1 MDAAVAA
8 CAPSGDPVDWRS
20 IDWAEHHRI
29 VRRLQARIVKAVRE
43 GRWGK
48 VKALQWLLTHSLS
61 GKALAVRRVTENNG
75 RKTPGVDGETW
86 STPDAKSKAV
96 LSLGKR
102 GYQPR
107 PLKRVFIPKSNGKMR
122 PLGIPTMRD
131 RAMQAL
137 YLLALEPVAETTADR
152 DSYGFRPGRST
163 ADARQQCHIALGQRS
178 CAQWVLEG
186 DIKGCF
192 DNISHEWLLANI
204 PLDKAIL
211 RKWLRAGYI
220 YRRQL
225 FPTEAGTPQGG
236 IISPTLANM
245 TLDGLE
251 AALEARFGLPNT
263 RPAKRT
269 QVHLVRYADDFV
281 ITARSKE
288 LLEDEVKPLVTR
300 FLRERGLELS
310 EDKTRITHIDEG
322 FDFLG
327 WNIRKYDGKLLIK
340 PSRKNV
346 KAVKGKI
353 REIMRANRQCRTENL
368 IKLLNP
374 VIQGWA
380 NYHRV
385 AVAKRTFKAVDHWIW
400 QKTWRWAR
408 RRHPT
413 KNAWWVKKKYFW
425 TIGNRNWMLA
435 AQAEDRHGKDRVFA
449 LAKAGDTAIVRHIK
463 IQAEANPHDPVWA
476 EYFAARL
483 SRRMKDALTGRRRL
497 LRLWQWQDGHC
508 PNCGEK
514 ITEATGWNLHHVVPR
529 VAGGGNGTNNLVLLH
544 PTCHRQL
551 HSRVMGSS
559 RFS

>member
-1 MDAAVAA
+1 MNAAA
-8 CAPSGDPVDWRS
+8 CAPSGEPVDWRS
-20 IDWAEHHRI
+20 LDWAKHHMN

-75 RKTPGVDGETW
+75 RKTPGVDRETW
-86 STPDAKSKAV
+86 STPDAKSTAM
-96 LSLGKR
+96 LSLRKQ
-102 GYQPR
+102 GYQPC
-107 PLKRVFIPKSNGKMR
+107 PLRRVFIPKSNGKMR

-137 YLLALEPVAETTADR
+137 YLLALEPVAETKADR

-163 ADARQQCHIALGQRS
+163 ADARQQCYTALGQRS
-178 CAQWVLEG
+178 CAPWVLEG

-204 PLDKAIL
+204 PLDRAIL
-211 RKWLRAGYI
+211 RKWLKAGYI
-220 YRRQL
+220 YRQQL
-225 FPTEAGTPQGG
+225 FPTQAGTPQGG

-251 AALEARFGLPNT
+251 ASLEAHFGSPNT
-263 RPAKRT
+263 RLAKRN
-269 QVHLVRYADDFV
+269 QVHLVRYADDFI

-288 LLEDEVKPLVTR
+288 MLEENVKPLVTR
-300 FLRERGLELS
+300 FLQDRGLELS
-310 EDKTRITHIDEG
+310 EEKTRVTHIDEG

-346 KAVKGKI
+346 KAIQGKI
-353 REIMRANRQCRTENL
+353 RDIIKANRQSTTEGL
-368 IKLLNP
+368 IGMLNP

-385 AVAKRTFKAVDHWIW
+385 AVAKRTFNAVDHWIW

-413 KNAWWVKKKYFW
+413 KNAWWVREKYFW
-425 TIGNRNWMLA
+425 TIGSRSWVLA
-435 AQAEDRHGKDRVFA
+435 VQAEDRHGKNRVIA
-449 LAKAGDTAIVRHIK
+449 LAKASNTAIVRHVK
-463 IQAEANPHDPVWA
+463 IRGEVNPFDPKWA
-476 EYFAARL
+476 DYFEARL
-483 SRRMKDALTGRRRL
+483 GHRMRNALAGRRRL
-497 LRLWQWQDGHC
+497 LHLWQQQGGHC
-508 PNCGEK
+508 LHCGEM
-514 ITEATGWNLHHVVPR
+514 ITEATGWNIHHVTPR
-529 VAGGGNGTNNLVLLH
+529 IDGGSDETSNLVLLH

-551 HSRVMGSS
+551 HGRSTENSRLL
-559 RFS
+559 

>member
-8 CAPSGDPVDWRS
+8 CAPSSEKVDWRGL
-20 IDWAEHHRI
+20 DWAKHHTI

-43 GRWGK
+43 HRWGK
-48 VKALQWLLTHSLS
+48 AKALQWLLTHSLS
-61 GKALAVRRVTENNG
+61 GKVLAVRRVTENNG

-86 STPDAKSKAV
+86 STPDAKSEAV
-96 LSLGKR
+96 LSLRRR

-137 YLLALEPVAETTADR
+137 YLLALEPIAETTADR

-163 ADARQQCHIALGQRS
+163 ADARQQCYIALGQRS
-178 CAQWVLEG
+178 CAPWVLEG

-192 DNISHEWLLANI
+192 DNINHEWLLANI

-211 RKWLRAGYI
+211 RKWLKAGYI
-220 YRRQL
+220 YRQQL

-236 IISPTLANM
+236 TISPTLANM
-245 TLDGLE
+245 ALDGLE
-251 AALEARFGLPNT
+251 AALEARFGPPNT
-263 RPAKRT
+263 NFAKRT

-281 ITARSKE
+281 ITARFKE
-288 LLEDEVKPLVTR
+288 VLEGEVKPLVTR

-310 EDKTRITHIDEG
+310 EEKTRVTHIEEG

-340 PSRKNV
+340 PSQKNV
-346 KAVKGKI
+346 KAIQGKI
-353 REIMRANRQCRTENL
+353 REIIRANRQSKTEDL

-385 AVAKRTFKAVDHWIW
+385 AVAKRTFNAVDHWIW

-413 KNAWWVKKKYFW
+413 KNTWWVRKQYFW
-425 TIGNRNWMLA
+425 TIGARSWVLA
-435 AQAEDRHGKDRVFA
+435 ARAEDRHGKDRVVA
-449 LAKAGDTAIVRHIK
+449 LAKASDTAIVRHVK
-463 IQAEANPHDPVWA
+463 IRAGANPFDPTWVD
-476 EYFAARL
+476 YFKARL
-483 SRRMKDALTGRRRL
+483 GHRMRNALTGRRRL
-497 LRLWQWQDGHC
+497 LHLWTRQDGRCLH
-508 PNCGEK
+508 CGET
-514 ITEATGWNLHHVVPR
+514 ITETTGWNLHHVVPKI
-529 VAGGGNGTNNLVLLH
+529 AGGGDGTDNLVLLH

-551 HSRVMGSS
+551 HGRSAENS
-559 RFS
+559 RFP

>member
-1 MDAAVAA
+1 MNAAA
-8 CAPSGDPVDWRS
+8 CAPSGEPVDWRS
-20 IDWAEHHRI
+20 LDWAKHHMN

-75 RKTPGVDGETW
+75 RKTPGVDRETW
-86 STPDAKSKAV
+86 STPDAKSTAM
-96 LSLGKR
+96 LSLRKQ
-102 GYQPR
+102 GYQPC
-107 PLKRVFIPKSNGKMR
+107 PLRRVFIPKSNGKMR

-137 YLLALEPVAETTADR
+137 YLLALEPVAETKADR

-163 ADARQQCHIALGQRS
+163 ADARQQCYTALGQRS
-178 CAQWVLEG
+178 CAPWVLEG

-204 PLDKAIL
+204 PLDRAIL
-211 RKWLRAGYI
+211 RKWLKAGYI
-220 YRRQL
+220 YRQQL
-225 FPTEAGTPQGG
+225 FPTQAGTPQGG

-251 AALEARFGLPNT
+251 ALLEAHFGSPNT
-263 RPAKRT
+263 RLAKRN
-269 QVHLVRYADDFV
+269 QVHLVRYADDFI

-288 LLEDEVKPLVTR
+288 MLEENVKPLVTR
-300 FLRERGLELS
+300 FLQDRGLELS
-310 EDKTRITHIDEG
+310 EEKTRVTHIDEG

-346 KAVKGKI
+346 KAIQGKI
-353 REIMRANRQCRTENL
+353 RDIIKANRQSTTEGL
-368 IKLLNP
+368 IGMLNP

-385 AVAKRTFKAVDHWIW
+385 AVAKRTFNAVDHWIW

-413 KNAWWVKKKYFW
+413 KNAWWVREKYFW
-425 TIGNRNWMLA
+425 TIGSRSWVLA
-435 AQAEDRHGKDRVFA
+435 VQAEDRHGKNRVIA
-449 LAKAGDTAIVRHIK
+449 LAKASNTAIVRHVK
-463 IQAEANPHDPVWA
+463 IRGEVNPFDPKWA
-476 EYFAARL
+476 DYFEARL
-483 SRRMKDALTGRRRL
+483 GHRMRNALAGRRRL
-497 LRLWQWQDGHC
+497 LHLWQQQGGHC
-508 PNCGEK
+508 LHCGEM
-514 ITEATGWNLHHVVPR
+514 ITEATGWNIHHVTPR
-529 VAGGGNGTNNLVLLH
+529 IDGGSDETSNLVLLH

-551 HSRVMGSS
+551 HGRSTENSRLL
-559 RFS
+559 

>member
-1 MDAAVAA
+1 MNAAA
-8 CAPSGDPVDWRS
+8 CAPSGEPVDWR
-20 IDWAEHHRI
+20 DLEWAKHHAN

-61 GKALAVRRVTENNG
+61 GKVLAVRRVTENNG

-86 STPDAKSKAV
+86 STPDAKSTAV
-96 LSLGKR
+96 LSLRKR

-107 PLKRVFIPKSNGKMR
+107 PLRRVLIPKSNGKMR

-137 YLLALEPVAETTADR
+137 YLLALEPVAEATADR
-152 DSYGFRPGRST
+152 NSYGFRPGRAT
-163 ADARQQCHIALGQRS
+163 ADARQQCYTALAQRS
-178 CAQWVLEG
+178 CAPWVLEG

-204 PLDKAIL
+204 PMDGVIL
-211 RKWLRAGYI
+211 RKWLKAGYI

-245 TLDGLE
+245 ALDGLE
-251 AALEARFGLPNT
+251 SLLEAHFGSPNT
-263 RPAKRT
+263 RLAQRN
-269 QVHLVRYADDFV
+269 QVHLVRYADDFI

-288 LLEDEVKPLVTR
+288 MLEENVKPLVTR
-300 FLRERGLELS
+300 FLQDRGLELS
-310 EDKTRITHIDEG
+310 EEKTRVSHIDEG

-340 PSRKNV
+340 PSQKNV
-346 KAVKGKI
+346 KAIQGKVRDI
-353 REIMRANRQCRTENL
+353 IKTNRQSMTEDL
-368 IKLLNP
+368 IGMLNP

-413 KNAWWVKKKYFW
+413 KNAWWVRKKYFW
-425 TIGNRNWMLA
+425 TIGSRSWVLA
-435 AQAEDRHGKDRVFA
+435 VQAEDRHGRNRVFA
-449 LAKAGDTAIVRHIK
+449 LAKASDTVIVRHVK
-463 IQAEANPHDPVWA
+463 IRGEANPFDPKWA
-476 EYFAARL
+476 DYFEARL
-483 SRRMKDALTGRRRL
+483 GRRISTALGGRRRL
-497 LRLWQWQDGHC
+497 LHLWRQQGGRCLHC
-508 PNCGEK
+508 GDM
-514 ITEATGWNLHHVVPR
+514 ITEATGWNVHHVVPR
-529 VAGGGNGTNNLVLLH
+529 IAGGSDEVSNLVLLH

-551 HSRVMGSS
+551 HGRSTENSRLP
-559 RFS
+559 

>member
-1 MDAAVAA
+1 MDAAIAA
-8 CAPSGDPVDWRS
+8 CAPSGGTVDWRS
-20 IDWAEHHRI
+20 IDWTEHHRT

-61 GKALAVRRVTENNG
+61 GKVLAVRRVTENNG

-96 LSLGKR
+96 LSLRRR

-107 PLKRVFIPKSNGKMR
+107 PLRRVFIPKSNGKMR

-137 YLLALEPVAETTADR
+137 HLLALEPVAETTADR

-163 ADARQQCHIALGQRS
+163 ADARQQCYIALGQRS

-204 PLDKAIL
+204 PVDKAIL
-211 RKWLRAGYI
+211 RRWLKAGYI

-225 FPTEAGTPQGG
+225 FPTVAGTPQGG
-236 IISPTLANM
+236 NISPTLANM

-251 AALEARFGLPNT
+251 AALEARFGLAKTKPT
-263 RPAKRT
+263 RRN
-269 QVHLVRYADDFV
+269 QVHLVRYADDFI
-281 ITARSKE
+281 ITARSSE
-288 LLEDEVKPLVTR
+288 LLQEEVRPLVTR
-300 FLRERGLELS
+300 FLQERGLELS
-310 EDKTRITHIDEG
+310 EDKTRITHISEG

-327 WNIRKYDGKLLIK
+327 WNIRKYGGKLLIK

-353 REIMRANRQCRTENL
+353 REIMGANRQCRTDEL
-368 IKLLNP
+368 VKLLNP
-374 VIQGWA
+374 AIQGWA

-385 AVAKRTFKAVDHWIW
+385 AVAKRTFNAVDHWIW
-400 QKTWRWAR
+400 QKAWRWAR

-413 KNAWWVKKKYFW
+413 KGAWWVKKKYFW
-425 TIGNRNWMLA
+425 TIGSRNWVFA
-435 AQAEDRHGKDRVFA
+435 VRAKDRHGKDRVFA
-449 LAKAGDTAIVRHIK
+449 LANASDTSIIRHVK
-463 IQAEANPHDPVWA
+463 ILAEANPYDPSWVD
-476 EYFAARL
+476 YFEARFG
-483 SRRMKDALTGRRRL
+483 RKMKDTLAGRRRL
-497 LRLWQWQDGHC
+497 LYLWQRQDGCC

-514 ITEATGWNLHHVVPR
+514 ITEVTGWNLHHVTPR
-529 VAGGGNGTNNLVLLH
+529 TSGGSDSSANLVLLH

-551 HSRVMGSS
+551 HGRVPVNG
-559 RFS
+559 RPP

>member
-1 MDAAVAA
+1 VILSAIR
-8 CAPSGDPVDWRS
+8 PHGL
-20 IDWAEHHRI
+20 DWAKHHMN

-75 RKTPGVDGETW
+75 RKTPGVDRETW
-86 STPDAKSKAV
+86 STPDAKSTAM
-96 LSLGKR
+96 LSLRKQ
-102 GYQPR
+102 GYQPC
-107 PLKRVFIPKSNGKMR
+107 PLRRVFIPKSNGKMR

-137 YLLALEPVAETTADR
+137 YLLALEPVAETKADR

-163 ADARQQCHIALGQRS
+163 ADARQQCYTALGQRS
-178 CAQWVLEG
+178 CAPWVLEG

-204 PLDKAIL
+204 PLDRAIL
-211 RKWLRAGYI
+211 RKWLKAGYI
-220 YRRQL
+220 YRQQL
-225 FPTEAGTPQGG
+225 FPTQAGTPQGG

-251 AALEARFGLPNT
+251 ALLEAHFGSPNT
-263 RPAKRT
+263 RLAKRN
-269 QVHLVRYADDFV
+269 QVHLVRYADDFI

-288 LLEDEVKPLVTR
+288 MLEENVKPLVTR
-300 FLRERGLELS
+300 FLQDRGLELS
-310 EDKTRITHIDEG
+310 EEKTRVTHIDEG

-346 KAVKGKI
+346 KAIQGKI
-353 REIMRANRQCRTENL
+353 RDIIKANRQSTTEGL
-368 IKLLNP
+368 IGMLNP

-385 AVAKRTFKAVDHWIW
+385 AVAKRTFNAVDHWIW

-413 KNAWWVKKKYFW
+413 KNAWWVREKYFW
-425 TIGNRNWMLA
+425 TIGSRSWVLA
-435 AQAEDRHGKDRVFA
+435 VQAEDRHGKNRVIA
-449 LAKAGDTAIVRHIK
+449 LAKASNTAIVRHVK
-463 IQAEANPHDPVWA
+463 IRGEVNPFDPKWA
-476 EYFAARL
+476 DYFEARL
-483 SRRMKDALTGRRRL
+483 GHRMRNALAGRRRL
-497 LRLWQWQDGHC
+497 LHLWQQQGGHC
-508 PNCGEK
+508 LHCGEM
-514 ITEATGWNLHHVVPR
+514 ITEATGWNIHHVTPR
-529 VAGGGNGTNNLVLLH
+529 IDGGSDETSNLVLLH

-551 HSRVMGSS
+551 HGRSTENSRLL
-559 RFS
+559 